1 MLEETPR
8 WPSGWGHHGGAC
20 TERRQTA
27 VLVPEIARIKMLMEM
42 VPACDVVGY
51 RDELKRRRH
60 ESLQIVGQWLTRV
73 VTEYFNYHAVPGN
86 LLRFDGF
93 RVAVCRLWRQ
103 ARQTT

>member
-1 MLEETPR
+1 MR
-8 WPSGWGHHGGAC
+8 
-20 TERRQTA
+20 ERLLA
-27 VLVPEIARIKMLMEM
+27 I
-42 VPACDVVGY
+42 

-60 ESLQIVGQWLTRV
+60 ESVQIVGQWLTRV

>member
-60 ESLQIVGQWLTRV
+60 ESVQIVGQWLTRV

-93 RVAVCRLWRQ
+93 RVAVCRFWRQ